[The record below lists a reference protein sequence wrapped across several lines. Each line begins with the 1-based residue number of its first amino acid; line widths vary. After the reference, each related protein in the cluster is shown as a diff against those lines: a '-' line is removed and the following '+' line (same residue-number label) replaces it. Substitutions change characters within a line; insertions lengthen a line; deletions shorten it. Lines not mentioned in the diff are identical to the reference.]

1 MQSAR
6 AGWAGHELARI
17 VRIVVRR
24 HNVAVAARRILIVDD
39 HVAFS
44 VSASAMLVAE
54 GCDVIASATTGKEAL
69 ALVGRLSIDLVL
81 LDLYL
86 PGSDGIA
93 VAEQLTALNAPPE
106 VILISSHEE
115 AAAEERVLR
124 APVRGFI
131 AKRDLACAAIDRL
144 LV

>member
-1 MQSAR
+1 
-6 AGWAGHELARI
+6 
-17 VRIVVRR
+17 
-24 HNVAVAARRILIVDD
+24 LIVDD
-39 HVAFS
+39 HSEFLL
-44 VSASAMLVAE
+44 SARALLVAE
-54 GCDVIASATTGKEAL
+54 GCDVVACAASGEEAL
-69 ALVGRLSIDLVL
+69 AIVGSRAIDLVL

-93 VAEQLTALNAPPE
+93 VAELIAALDAPPE

-115 AAAEERVLR
+115 AASEERVVA
-124 APVRGFI
+124 APVRGFL